1 VTLDEG
7 EVESVGQREL
17 GDVAGRV
24 FLLLV
29 GLKAGCEDENIMTFK
44 DQREILVEKPLYAD
58 KVTARRDVPASFND
72 LALVTTNSVGS

>member
-29 GLKAGCEDENIMTFK
+29 GLEAGCEDENIMTFK

-58 KVTARRDVPASFND
+58 EVKAKRDVPASFND

>member
-7 EVESVGQREL
+7 EVKSVGQREL

-29 GLKAGCEDENIMTFK
+29 GLEAGCEDENIMTFG
-44 DQREILVEKPLYAD
+44 RL
-58 KVTARRDVPASFND
+58 ARDPGGEATLCRQGND
-72 LALVTTNSVGS
+72 EA

>member
-17 GDVAGRV
+17 GDIAGRV

-29 GLKAGCEDENIMTFK
+29 SLEAGYEDENIMTSK
-44 DQREILVEKPLYAD
+44 DQREILVKKLTVCRKGKGEA
-58 KVTARRDVPASFND
+58 
-72 LALVTTNSVGS
+72 

>member
-1 VTLDEG
+1 MTLDKG
-7 EVESVGQREL
+7 EVKSVGQREL

-29 GLKAGCEDENIMTFK
+29 GLEAGCEDENITTSR
-44 DQREILVEKPLYAD
+44 DQREILVKKLLYAD